1 MFLDIYSYFKTNI
14 AVLITYCNG
23 ILLFNRDPLQ
33 IYISCSVNENL
44 AKFQISRK
52 RKKVLCHIPKREDGT
67 VGELVIQ
74 NVAPVPFHTM
84 ILWDGKQHDKK

>member
-1 MFLDIYSYFKTNI
+1 M
-14 AVLITYCNG
+14 TYCNG

-33 IYISCSVNENL
+33 IYFSCSVNENL

-52 RKKVLCHIPKREDGT
+52 CKKVLCHIPKREDGT

-74 NVAPVPFHTM
+74 NVAPVPFHNM